1 MCVPCF
7 ITKEGVRNLVLAKP
21 SFPGNCWEKCV
32 EVRCSGGDW
41 QEEGG
46 LNAQENSR
54 VHSWSSGQNK
64 SLMPSYA
71 IKQCTY
77 SRHTAAESIAF
88 KVSF

>member
-32 EVRCSGGDW
+32 EVRCIGGDW

-46 LNAQENSR
+46 LNAQE
-54 VHSWSSGQNK
+54 NK

>member
-21 SFPGNCWEKCV
+21 SFPGKRWEKCV
-32 EVRCSGGDW
+32 EVRCIGS
-41 QEEGG
+41 EEGG
-46 LNAQENSR
+46 LNGQENYR
-54 VHSWSSGQNK
+54 VPSWKTRSGQNK